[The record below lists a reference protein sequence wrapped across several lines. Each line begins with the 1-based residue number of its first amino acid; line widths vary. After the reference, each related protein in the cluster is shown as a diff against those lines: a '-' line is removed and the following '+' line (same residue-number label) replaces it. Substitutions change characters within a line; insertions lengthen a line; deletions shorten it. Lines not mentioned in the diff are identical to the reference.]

1 LSKTEDV
8 AGIGSALPPFDLR
21 RRVGLIEGSEGEYGG
36 GGRAQYRGV
45 LETLPEDFDF
55 EGKRILDFGC
65 GAGRVLRHFMQRPEP
80 LELWGCDVHAPSIE
94 WIQENLSPPIHAFAN
109 DTLPPLAL
117 DDGSIDLVYAL
128 SVFTHLAEDWSAWLL
143 ELHRILAPGG
153 LAVLTTLGEPMW
165 DAHLGKPFFRDELWR
180 PWDES
185 SVGMFVTNFGMAQDD
200 IGPCIYHSEWWIRA
214 HWGRCFDIVHFQ
226 PWGFAERPGLK
237 DGQGYAL
244 LRRRDVQVDAAALEA
259 PGPSAEHEL
268 RAVATNL
275 AFVNREMAAWRSL
288 AAAAGRAHEVAE
300 ARANNL
306 EERVDQLER
315 WRRRLMRFFAGR
327 GGSVKARGTAA
338 G

>member
-1 LSKTEDV
+1 MSKTEDV

-128 SVFTHLAEDWSAWLL
+128 SVFTHLAEDWSAWAEAWHALD
-143 ELHRILAPGG
+143 EGPVRALAEDAVARPQESHALS
-153 LAVLTTLGEPMW
+153 LAGE
-165 DAHLGKPFFRDELWR
+165 RVVRTWR
-180 PWDES
+180 PAPRPWWKNLLGARA
-185 SVGMFVTNFGMAQDD
+185 VHAQ
-200 IGPCIYHSEWWIRA
+200 P
-214 HWGRCFDIVHFQ
+214 
-226 PWGFAERPGLK
+226 
-237 DGQGYAL
+237 L
-244 LRRRDVQVDAAALEA
+244 LAAL
-259 PGPSAEHEL
+259 
-268 RAVATNL
+268 
-275 AFVNREMAAWRSL
+275 
-288 AAAAGRAHEVAE
+288 
-300 ARANNL
+300 
-306 EERVDQLER
+306 
-315 WRRRLMRFFAGR
+315 
-327 GGSVKARGTAA
+327 
-338 G
+338 